1 MIWNSSSTKIATAW
15 QTEIETKLEA
25 GATPLIQ
32 TGAPS
37 NLLAG
42 VPPLMAYRQFA
53 ARRTDI
59 TTPLMVAGGSSP
71 LWLGLLLAPDDG
83 RGVPLPAVV
92 FGGPDPVNQ
101 FATVSTLSSGALT
114 VPLPIRTGT
123 PPALVSFYAP
133 RLAPG
138 APAPWEALPFV
149 EVGERPQLGPA
160 DTAVESDPTYEWI
173 AWGVLLLALCLVLSA
188 LLI

>member
-1 MIWNSSSTKIATAW
+1 MIWNSSAAAIAAAW

-25 GATPLIQ
+25 GATPLLQ
-32 TGAPS
+32 TGAS
-37 NLLAG
+37 SSLLAG
-42 VPPLMAYRQFA
+42 AAPLMAYHQFA

-59 TTPLMVAGGSSP
+59 TTPLVVAGGSSP
-71 LWLGLLLAPDDG
+71 LWLGLLLAPDDT

-92 FGGPDPVNQ
+92 FGGPDLVSQ
-101 FATVSTLSSGALT
+101 FATVLILSSGALT
-114 VPLPIRTGT
+114 APSPIRTGT
-123 PPALVSFYAP
+123 PPALAGFYAP

-138 APAPWEALPFV
+138 AVTPWESLPFV

-160 DTAVESDPTYEWI
+160 DAAVESDPTHEWI
-173 AWGVLLLALCLVLSA
+173 AWGALLLALCLVLSA